1 MNILFGYSLL
11 QNMLVEQRQA
21 FMLTEHFIRSENN
34 LKQLTLY
41 GLLCWASAW
50 SEFRACHGA
59 VCKLIML
66 GYSSIISLPDE
77 VLS

>member
-1 MNILFGYSLL
+1 MFINKNNLFLSKEMFQFDILYKH
-11 QNMLVEQRQA
+11 LVEQRQA

-41 GLLCWASAW
+41 GLLCWASAC

-59 VCKLIML
+59 V
-66 GYSSIISLPDE
+66 
-77 VLS
+77 VN